1 MVRKVCLFIL
11 SAAVLLMSFL
21 PEAQATHGMWG
32 YTGENGPE
40 HWGKL
45 SHDFAMCEKGKSQS
59 PVDINKTYKA
69 ELQDIVFSYKATPL
83 KVVNNGHTVQVNY
96 LPGSSAIIDG
106 EKYELLQ
113 FHFHAPSENTVEGKH
128 YSMEMHLV
136 HKNSKNELAVVGV
149 FLKEGRA
156 NEVIQKIWDNIS
168 PVINEENTVD
178 SISINAADLLPPEAE
193 KGYYH
198 FYGSLTTPPCS
209 EGVNWSVLK
218 TPIEV
223 SGAQIRK
230 FEAVIGGHNN
240 RPTQPINKRFIL
252 ESK

>member
-1 MVRKVCLFIL
+1 MRKVCFFVL
-11 SAAVLLMSFL
+11 SAALLLVSFA
-21 PEAQATHGMWG
+21 PMAGATHGLWG

-59 PVDINKTYKA
+59 PVDISKTYKA
-69 ELQDIVFSYKATPL
+69 KLEDIVFSYKATPL

-96 LPGSSAIIDG
+96 LPGSSITVDG

-113 FHFHAPSENTVEGKH
+113 FHFHAPSENTVGGKH

-136 HKNSKNELAVVGV
+136 HKNRNNKLAVVGV
-149 FLKEGRA
+149 FMKEGRA

-168 PVINEENTVD
+168 PVVNEEKTVD
-178 SISINAADLLPPEAE
+178 SISINAADLLPDE
-193 KGYYH
+193 KDYYH

-209 EGVNWSVLK
+209 EGVNWSELK
-218 TPIEV
+218 TPVEV
-223 SGAQIRK
+223 SEAQIRK
-230 FEAVIGGHNN
+230 LEAVIGGHNN
-240 RPTQPINKRFIL
+240 RPTQPVNYRFIL
-252 ESK
+252 ESE